1 MMINQFKKIC
11 LYLFIFLILSCQKP
25 KKALLK
31 DSYENWMQELI
42 EEYPNSDV
50 TLRSIMMPAAHDAG
64 MYDLTK
70 CTFGAN
76 FCNTATQSLS
86 FKEQLEQGIRLF
98 DVRPIL
104 VGKSYYTQHATDC
117 NGLGCRGAS
126 MTDIC
131 NDINLFLEDHAE
143 LVILE
148 LSHFCGITIYDTT
161 FINYLNTILGDK
173 IYKEST
179 IIERPLINRPLKEI
193 IGNSG
198 KGKVL
203 LVFDGILDNFEDKAK
218 GKFPQTIF
226 NKNNSWTNSH
236 YLSDMLKG
244 QLENYRNYQNEENS
258 LFQFSWQI
266 TQNEIQAI
274 SCALNPQATSIK
286 QGADSANVQIAPV
299 IDSLIKNNQIRK
311 GRIPNVIYLDFSG
324 KFVMEK
330 CLEVSKLNLE

>member
-1 MMINQFKKIC
+1 MKIC
-11 LYLFIFLILSCQKP
+11 EFKSACLCLFILLIFSCQKN
-25 KKALLK
+25 KNDLLDK
-31 DSYENWMQELI
+31 TYENWMQNLI
-42 EEYPNSDV
+42 EEFPNSSV
-50 TLRSIMMPAAHDAG
+50 TLKNIFMPAAHDAG

-76 FCNTATQSLS
+76 YCNTATQILS
-86 FKEQLEQGIRLF
+86 IKDQLLQGIRVF
-98 DVRPIL
+98 DIRPIL

-131 NDINLFLEDHAE
+131 NDINIFLENHTE

-148 LSHFCGITIYDTT
+148 LSHFCGLTVNDTA
-161 FINYLNTILGDK
+161 FLNFLNNILGDK
-173 IYKEST
+173 IYKET
-179 IIERPLINRPLKEI
+179 ELIDRAFTNRPIQDIL
-193 IGNSG
+193 GNNG

-203 LVFDGILDNFEDKAK
+203 LVFEGISDNMENKSK
-218 GKFPQTIF
+218 GKFSPSIL
-226 NKNNSWTNSH
+226 NKNDSWTNSH
-236 YLSDMLKG
+236 YLNDLIKR
-244 QLENYRNYQNEENS
+244 QLENYQNYKNEDNS

-274 SCALNPQATSIK
+274 SCALNPQAASI
-286 QGADSANVQIAPV
+286 QQNADSANNQIAPT
-299 IDSLIKNNQIRK
+299 IDSLIKSNQIRK

-330 CLEVSKLNLE
+330 CLEVSRLNLE

>member
-1 MMINQFKKIC
+1 MKFCIYKRTC
-11 LYLFIFLILSCQKP
+11 LYLFIFLILSCQKN
-25 KKALLK
+25 KKNSLDK
-31 DSYENWMQELI
+31 SYENWMQNLI
-42 EEYPNSDV
+42 EAYPNSNV
-50 TLRSIMMPAAHDAG
+50 TLKSIMMPAAHDAG

-76 FCNTATQSLS
+76 FCNTATQLLS
-86 FKEQLEQGIRLF
+86 FKEQLVQGIRVF

-104 VGKSYYTQHATDC
+104 IGKSYYAQHSTDC

-126 MTDIC
+126 MTDIY
-131 NDINLFLEDHAE
+131 NDINLFLENHAE

-148 LSHFCGITIYDTT
+148 LSHFCGITVNDTA
-161 FINYLNTILGDK
+161 FLNFLNNILGDK
-173 IYKEST
+173 IYKENEL
-179 IIERPLINRPLKEI
+179 IESAFVNRSIKDI
-193 IGNSG
+193 IGNNG

-203 LVFDGILDNFEDKAK
+203 LVFEGISDSMENKSK
-218 GKFPQTIF
+218 GKFSPSIF
-226 NKNNSWTNSH
+226 NKNDSWTNSH
-236 YLSDMLKG
+236 YLSDLIKS
-244 QLENYRNYQNEENS
+244 QLENYQNYQNEVNS

-274 SCALNPQATSIK
+274 SCALNPQAVSI
-286 QGADSANVQIAPV
+286 QQNADSANNQIISI
-299 IDSLIKNNQIRK
+299 IDFLIKNNQIRK